1 MEATTTVTRGAG
13 TLRLHAASR
22 GTSDDSDTLIF
33 KRLMPR
39 SFIKTFYRRTD
50 DPSAAEKVS
59 RFTLVGSWYI
69 TYDSRNLVTYM
80 DRRLPPR

>member
-1 MEATTTVTRGAG
+1 MEATTTVTRGRNRYDYMPRPG
-13 TLRLHAASR
+13 

-33 KRLMPR
+33 KRLRPR
-39 SFIKTFYRRTD
+39 SFINTFYRRID

-59 RFTLVGSWYI
+59 RFTLLGSWYI
-69 TYDSRNLVTYM
+69 TYDSRNLMTYM